1 MGNLKEI
8 ASLSRFVWS
17 PIDTSMD
24 TLRVLLCPMD
34 SVHWELHISM
44 VISLFWVLILVVSL
58 LLFLV
63 CFLLSS
69 NEADQRDQRE
79 ESPSLTARFHNYQFH
94 SDAIFSVPVNVNF
107 YGDLNL
113 FYKALSSKISELSR
127 QAGRQQGAIER
138 REPLSKWTTNKRVI
152 ESYKEV
158 NQRQVNHQASGCS
171 NKLPPSILLTQRMV
185 CYVGNNKNS

>member
-1 MGNLKEI
+1 MKEI

-24 TLRVLLCPMD
+24 TLRVLLCSMD

-44 VISLFWVLILVVSL
+44 VISLFWVLILVVSC
-58 LLFLV
+58 
-63 CFLLSS
+63 CFSPTVSRLLSVVFKWS
-69 NEADQRDQRE
+69 RPKRRK
-79 ESPSLTARFHNYQFH
+79 SFSLTARFLFHNYQFH

-127 QAGRQQGAIER
+127 QAGRRQGAIER

-158 NQRQVNHQASGCS
+158 NQRQVNDQASGCS